1 MEAIKVIEAIEAME
15 AIKAIELIEI
25 IKALEEKNQF
35 EAYSGCFC
43 CEVPH
48 TRRDNPQAT
57 EGEWSL
63 PATEPASNEKGRSK
77 QRD

>member
-1 MEAIKVIEAIEAME
+1 ME

-57 EGEWSL
+57 EGE
-63 PATEPASNEKGRSK
+63 
-77 QRD
+77 